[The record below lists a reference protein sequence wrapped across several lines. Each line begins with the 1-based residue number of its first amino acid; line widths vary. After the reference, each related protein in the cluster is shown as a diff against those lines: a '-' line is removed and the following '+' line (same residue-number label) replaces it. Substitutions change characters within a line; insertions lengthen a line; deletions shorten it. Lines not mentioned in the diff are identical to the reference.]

1 MPERRTLVALFVA
14 VSVWFAAIPSNAQTD
29 APMKTPE
36 KTGSAVFAGGCFWCL
51 EAAME
56 NTPGVLSAISGYT
69 GGHTPDPDY
78 EAVSSGRTGHV
89 EAVRVIYDP
98 TTISYE
104 NLVRVFLQN
113 INPTDPDGQFADR
126 GSQYRTAIF
135 FDGEDQKRVAEA
147 VLAETA
153 ASGRFKASLSVP
165 LRPAARFYPAEE
177 HHQDYYRKNAVRYDA
192 YHRASGRGPYLESV
206 WGRTG
211 PQGSSGGQAGPPS
224 GYVRP
229 ADDELRR
236 RLSPLAFAVTR
247 KNATEPP
254 FDNAYWNEKRSG
266 LYVDV
271 VSGEPLFSSRDKF
284 DSGTGWPS
292 FTRTVDPGAVVE
304 REDASLFQA
313 RIEVR
318 SALADS
324 HLGHVFDDGPA
335 PTRKRYCINSAALR
349 FIPLEEMAGEG
360 YGGLVARVAP

>member
-1 MPERRTLVALFVA
+1 
-14 VSVWFAAIPSNAQTD
+14 
-29 APMKTPE
+29 
-36 KTGSAVFAGGCFWCL
+36 
-51 EAAME
+51 
-56 NTPGVLSAISGYT
+56 VLSAESGYT

-78 EAVSSGRTGHV
+78 EAVSTGQTGHV

-113 INPTDPDGQFADR
+113 INPTDQGGQFADR

-135 FDGEDQKRVAEA
+135 YDGEDQKRVAEA

-153 ASGRFKASLSVP
+153 ASGRFKVPLTVP
-165 LRPAARFYPAEE
+165 LRPAVRFPPAEDYP
-177 HHQDYYRKNAVRYDA
+177 QDYYKKNAVRYDV

-206 WGRTG
+206 WGRSG
-211 PQGSSGGQAGPPS
+211 HQGSSGGQAGPPS

-229 ADDELRR
+229 DDDELRR

-254 FDNAYWNEKRSG
+254 FDNAYWNEKRPG
-266 LYVDV
+266 LYVDA

-292 FTRTVDPGAVVE
+292 FTRSVAPGAVVE
-304 REDASLFQA
+304 REDTSLFQA
-313 RIEVR
+313 RIGAMSSTTGPR
-318 SALADS
+318 RPGNATASIPRHCASYPWRRWRRRGTADS
-324 HLGHVFDDGPA
+324 SPGSLRNLAVRPA
-335 PTRKRYCINSAALR
+335 QIHFFSLKSVKSPPDMSSM
-349 FIPLEEMAGEG
+349 IPMARG
-360 YGGLVARVAP
+360 